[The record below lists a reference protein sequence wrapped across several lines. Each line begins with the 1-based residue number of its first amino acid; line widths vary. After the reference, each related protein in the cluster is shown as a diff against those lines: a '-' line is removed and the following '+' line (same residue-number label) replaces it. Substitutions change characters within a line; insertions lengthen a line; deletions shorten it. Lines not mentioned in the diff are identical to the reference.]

1 MEKKEKKRRFQMPS
15 AYVIV
20 FIALLVV
27 VVLTYFIPVSIHHPD
42 TGEVVYNA
50 ILDENGAVVPD
61 AGPQPYGIWDVILAP
76 IKGFQDASNVG
87 IALLMAGG
95 FLSVLTATGGLDAG
109 IGKMLQV
116 LKGAP
121 LIALMNLVFALMG
134 TIFGFWEET
143 LAFGLVVIPIFVRA
157 GYDVMMGMAV
167 MFLGA
172 TVGNMAS
179 VVNPFATGAA
189 VAAIGDPNLTM
200 GSGIVLRMVLFV
212 AMYLLST
219 VLLIRY
225 GAMVKAHPER
235 SALYQV
241 EGIKTGVD
249 SDAAL
254 PPMTKKRIASIVLF
268 VLMILLLVVGYIP
281 WADIGGENISNIINA
296 PIRALGKIPV
306 LGSILGAGHM
316 TPLGE
321 WGFDEFSVLFFG
333 GALLLLVIN
342 RLKLQDFIDQFL
354 DGAKGLL
361 GVVIVLSISRGIGV
375 VMGDSSQGM
384 SVTLVYWISN
394 ALAQLPQW
402 VFAVVAVIA
411 YVCIGIAMQS
421 TSGVSGISMPIL
433 GAVAAALFAG
443 SAIGSEGG
451 GIVLISAF
459 TIGLNFMCLIYPGA
473 EVLGVSEIYGVPY
486 SNYLKFMLKHA
497 IPLLL
502 IATIILSLAPYIGL
516 VF

>member
-1 MEKKEKKRRFQMPS
+1 MADAPKKKRFQMPS

-27 VVLTYFIPVSIHHPD
+27 VLLTYFIPVSIHHPD

-50 ILDENGAVVPD
+50 ILDENGEIVQD
-61 AGPQPYGIWDVILAP
+61 AGPQPYGIWDIIIAP

-109 IGKMLQV
+109 IGKMLKV

-134 TIFGFWEET
+134 TVFGFWEET

-200 GSGIVLRMVLFV
+200 GSGIVLRMVLFL

-219 VLLIRY
+219 ALLIRY
-225 GAMVKAHPER
+225 GAKVKANPER
-235 SALYQV
+235 SVLAHV
-241 EGIKTGVD
+241 DGIKTGVD
-249 SDAAL
+249 NNAAL
-254 PPMTKKRIASIVLF
+254 PEMTGKRIASIVLF
-268 VLMILLLVVGYIP
+268 VVMILLLVIGYVP
-281 WADIGGENISNIINA
+281 WADIGGEGVSNFVNA
-296 PIRALGKIPV
+296 PIRALAKVPL
-306 LGSILGAGHM
+306 LGNILGATHI

-333 GALLLLVIN
+333 GALLLLIIN
-342 RLKLQDFIDQFL
+342 RLKVQDFIDQFL
-354 DGAKGLL
+354 DGAKNLL

-384 SVTLVYWISN
+384 SVTFVYWISN
-394 ALAQLPQW
+394 ALSHLPQW
-402 VFAVVAVIA
+402 VFAVFAVIA
-411 YVCIGIAMQS
+411 YVGIGIAMQS

-473 EVLGVSEIYGVPY
+473 EVLGVSEMYGVPY
-486 SNYLKFMLKHA
+486 SSYLKFMLTHA

-502 IATIILSLAPYIGL
+502 LATVILSLAPYVGL